1 MVIDYKKEDFY
12 NPEQLGA
19 SAADAFAKTFYPAMQ
34 RGMGASEE
42 VAKMQIGQQAEQQKA
57 KSLRLSNLEKE
68 YVDSGFIPF
77 LKGTSTVATPEDRIQ
92 GKAMEW
98 KPKAPKDP
106 KRTITG
112 GPIETLKLRFEK
124 MNLPSGLVPDELDET
139 TYSKMLGEVIKYET
153 IDEYAKNKK
162 SGLRNMTIA
171 ELQDS
176 LKIKQKELEENSY
189 YGTVPK
195 PNNPKYEDYQKSKI
209 DYDLINEELMIK
221 QGIKRPSTDKEKK
234 VEQGTFTGMTINT
247 KK

>member
-1 MVIDYKKEDFY
+1 
-12 NPEQLGA
+12 
-19 SAADAFAKTFYPAMQ
+19 
-34 RGMGASEE
+34 
-42 VAKMQIGQQAEQQKA
+42 
-57 KSLRLSNLEKE
+57 
-68 YVDSGFIPF
+68 
-77 LKGTSTVATPEDRIQ
+77 
-92 GKAMEW
+92 
-98 KPKAPKDP
+98 
-106 KRTITG
+106 
-112 GPIETLKLRFEK
+112 
-124 MNLPSGLVPDELDET
+124 
-139 TYSKMLGEVIKYET
+139 MLGEVIKYET

-234 VEQGTFTGMTINT
+234 VEQGTFPGMTINT

>member
-1 MVIDYKKEDFY
+1 
-12 NPEQLGA
+12 
-19 SAADAFAKTFYPAMQ
+19 
-34 RGMGASEE
+34 
-42 VAKMQIGQQAEQQKA
+42 
-57 KSLRLSNLEKE
+57 
-68 YVDSGFIPF
+68 
-77 LKGTSTVATPEDRIQ
+77 
-92 GKAMEW
+92 
-98 KPKAPKDP
+98 
-106 KRTITG
+106 
-112 GPIETLKLRFEK
+112 

-234 VEQGTFTGMTINT
+234 VEQGTFPGMTINT